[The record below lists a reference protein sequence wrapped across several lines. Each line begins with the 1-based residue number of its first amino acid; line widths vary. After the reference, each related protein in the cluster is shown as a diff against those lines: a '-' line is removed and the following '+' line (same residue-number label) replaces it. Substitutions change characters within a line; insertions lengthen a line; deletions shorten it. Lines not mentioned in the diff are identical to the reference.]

1 MIFRLWTVPKHRRTA
16 TGLFMRKQM
25 LDWLWVAIGGAAGSL
40 MRYGTVIAIQR
51 MTKSEF
57 PLATLVVNI
66 VGSFIIGWLAF
77 QVNERD
83 FMSIEVRLVVMVGI
97 LGGFTTFS
105 TFSLETLRLIQGGGW
120 PVAAANIMLSVAG
133 GLLAAWAGFSIASA
147 A

>member
-1 MIFRLWTVPKHRRTA
+1 
-16 TGLFMRKQM
+16 M

-120 PVAAANIMLSVAG
+120 LVAAANIMLSVAG